1 VWKIPFLVEKVLTSG
16 INVESRLGK
25 RVLSLVAR
33 LKPLLEDC
41 LEKKPEDRPSAKTV
55 VSRLQRM
62 TRRIE
67 ELGW

>member
-1 VWKIPFLVEKVLTSG
+1 MDEKSDVWKIPFLVEKVLTSG

-41 LEKKPEDRPSAKTV
+41 LEKVQWIT
-55 VSRLQRM
+55 
-62 TRRIE
+62 
-67 ELGW
+67 